1 LATAGRNLQE
11 VQGAEEAL
19 QLTLLGV
26 AGVAV
31 HRHRQGVEV
40 EVELKDQ
47 SAQAVAVEE
56 AIQEHQSFLQVVVA
70 AAAEKVRQARK
81 LEVEGAGAIEGLHE
95 QGVGVEVLLV
105 DRDPS

>member
-70 AAAEKVRQARK
+70 AAEEVRQARK